1 MHVVVDRAVGPG
13 HWVLVPRRAPRTTS
27 GRPVT
32 VYVVVQAAPATERR
46 DGTAADADGAV
57 S

>member
-1 MHVVVDRAVGPG
+1 MHVVVDRTVGPG
-13 HWVLVPRRAPRTTS
+13 HWVLVPRRASRTTS

-32 VYVVVQAAPATERR
+32 VYVVVRAAPATERR
-46 DGTAADADGAV
+46 DGTAADAAGAV